1 MKGRADDAQAF
12 AVIARALQSEG
23 TAQQILQ
30 RIVDLGPELI
40 EGCEQA
46 GITTVVAG
54 RMTTPA
60 TSGPGPVAV
69 DRIQYETNQGPCLDA
84 LRKHAVFV
92 TDDLTTE
99 TRWPLFASRAAK
111 ETGVRSM
118 LSFRLFVD
126 QDTFGSLN
134 LYATTPAAFGP
145 LAIAAGGVFASHAAV
160 AFASALDRD
169 RSEHLAEELAT
180 SERLSEGLQEQ
191 VAAAVVLQRSML
203 TSLPNVPGL
212 ELAARYVP
220 AVAER
225 QIGGDWYDAFFVPSG
240 GTGLAIGDVAG
251 HDLEAAVR
259 MAQLR
264 NILRTLACDRDET
277 ASEILDRLDRTII
290 RLDVTDTATCI
301 YGILRAAEPPEGGP
315 NPLGGLWSFSFA
327 NAGHPPPLHIVGK
340 QATYLETED
349 HLLLGLGQDIVRTQG
364 TIELSPGSTLLL
376 YTDGLV
382 EHRDSDLT
390 EGMERLQE
398 LALELADLP
407 LGALC
412 DQLIATLA
420 AGRND
425 DVCVL
430 AIRTPSGQ
438 QGK

>member
-1 MKGRADDAQAF
+1 MKGPADDARAF

-23 TAQQILQ
+23 TAQEVLQ

-40 EGCEQA
+40 EGCEEA

-60 TSGPGPVAV
+60 TSGPGPIAV

-99 TRWPLFASRAAK
+99 IRWPLFASRAAK
-111 ETGVRSM
+111 ETGVHSM

-134 LYATTPAAFGP
+134 LYATSRAAFGP
-145 LAIAAGGVFASHAAV
+145 LAIATGGVFAAHAAV
-160 AFASALDRD
+160 ALSSALDRD
-169 RSEHLAEELAT
+169 RSEYLAEELAT
-180 SERLSEGLQEQ
+180 SESLSEGFREQ
-191 VAAAVVLQRSML
+191 AAAAVVLQRSML

-225 QIGGDWYDAFFVPSG
+225 QIGGDWYDAFTLPSG

-290 RLDVTDTATCI
+290 QLDVIDTATCI
-301 YGILRAAEPPEGGP
+301 YAILRAAEPAESGP
-315 NPLGGLWSFSFA
+315 NPVAGRWSLSFA
-327 NAGHPPPLHIVGK
+327 NAGNPPPLHIVGK
-340 QATYLETED
+340 HARYLETEE
-349 HLLLGLGQDIVRTQG
+349 HLLLGLGQDIARTQD
-364 TIELSPGSTLLL
+364 TIELPPGSTVLL

-382 EHRDSDLT
+382 EHRDSDLS
-390 EGMERLQE
+390 EGMEQLQE
-398 LALELADLP
+398 LTLELADLP
-407 LGALC
+407 LGELC

-420 AGRND
+420 SGRND

-430 AIRTPSGQ
+430 AIRTP
-438 QGK
+438 